1 MRITTNA
8 ILRNYKSNLATTID
22 TLNLSRTHVMT
33 QRSFNSVSE
42 DPAAAARAS
51 QLHRRYYKVQD
62 NLSMLTDI
70 RSRQDGQESSLSQV
84 SNIIK
89 TIGENYNVQV
99 MSSDKQTPET
109 RETFAS
115 AIRQYQ
121 QSMVLS
127 LNATYEDTF
136 LFAGSDGKNVPFNLS
151 SDGKTLT
158 YRGINVDAAQ
168 NTSDF
173 ASLTNLSNER
183 LYVDLGM
190 GLSLNDGDQ
199 VVPSSAFNISLPG
212 IKAIGY
218 GKDKDGMSNNAIVLA
233 GQMADL
239 LEEKDFNAE
248 AYGKLMNKFKDV
260 SSNVLN
266 GITDLGVKSEF
277 LTTTKD
283 RLENADIS
291 IQEQMEKVEGIDPA
305 AAITDYMWNQ
315 YAYNAALKVGT
326 SILSPSFIDFM
337 K

>member
-22 TLNLSRTHVMT
+22 NLNLSRTHVMT
-33 QRSFNSVSE
+33 QRSFNSVAE
-42 DPAAAARAS
+42 DPASAARAS
-51 QLHRRYYKVQD
+51 QLHRKYYKIQD

-70 RSRQDGQESSLSQV
+70 QSRQDGQEAALTQV

-89 TIGENYNVQV
+89 TISEDYNVQV
-99 MSSDKQTPET
+99 MSGDKQTPET
-109 RETFAS
+109 RQTFAT
-115 AIRQYQ
+115 AIRQFQ

-127 LNATYEDTF
+127 LNSTYEDTF
-136 LFAGSDGKNVPFNLS
+136 LFAGADGKNAPFNLS

-158 YRGINVDAAQ
+158 YRGVNVDAYQGTADYS
-168 NTSDF
+168 T
-173 ASLTNLSNER
+173 LTNLSNEK

-190 GLSLNDGDQ
+190 GLSLDQGDQ

-218 GKDKDGMSNNAIVLA
+218 GRDKDGMSNNAIVLA
-233 GQMADL
+233 GQLADA
-239 LEEKDFNAE
+239 LEADTFDTE
-248 AYGKLMNKFKDV
+248 AYGKLMDKFKTI
-260 SSNVLN
+260 STNVLN

-291 IQEQMEKVEGIDPA
+291 LQEQMEKVEGIDPA

-337 K
+337 R